1 MKISLCKIRSILLRM
16 SLVNVRKSVFSCG
29 FFTFTK
35 EILNGKLH
43 FLCSACSIYDQE
55 VFRKLRKLALDL
67 KCNLKTSSFLSTIL
81 QIFKYNKGKLQLPLT
96 TASSSLSS
104 VMFLS
109 ICLNT
114 NYRIY
119 SKEGLCSKEHLPR
132 INPSPFYVKYLM
144 SASLEWV
151 PLFSLKRGAHLRD
164 SI

>member
-1 MKISLCKIRSILLRM
+1 MQNTKYSVKNVFSKCEQIRSFLRICSHLLKN
-16 SLVNVRKSVFSCG
+16 SLTENF
-29 FFTFTK
+29 
-35 EILNGKLH
+35 I
-43 FLCSACSIYDQE
+43 FLCSACSIHDQE

-67 KCNLKTSSFLSTIL
+67 KCNLKTSSFFSTIL
-81 QIFKYNKGKLQLPLT
+81 QIFNYNKGTLQLPLM
-96 TASSSLSS
+96 TASSFLSS

-114 NYRIY
+114 NYGIY

-132 INPSPFYVKYLM
+132 INPSPFHVKYLM

-151 PLFSLKRGAHLRD
+151 PLFSLKRGAHLRN